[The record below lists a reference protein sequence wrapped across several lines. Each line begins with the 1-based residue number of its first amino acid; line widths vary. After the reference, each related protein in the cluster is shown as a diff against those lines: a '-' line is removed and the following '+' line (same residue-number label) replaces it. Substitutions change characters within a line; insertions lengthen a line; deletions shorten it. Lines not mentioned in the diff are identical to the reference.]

1 MVKVKN
7 PKGPNQINQKKMY
20 TRVKG
25 LQMCWLVYT
34 TSFTT
39 TLQIYYLL
47 NKYLLSTIYVLC
59 VGLTMSERGKITLL
73 MEVLG

>member
-1 MVKVKN
+1 MIKVKN
-7 PKGPNQINQKKMY
+7 PEGPNQINQKKMY

-25 LQMCWLVYT
+25 LQMCWSVYT

-39 TLQIYYLL
+39 NPPNLL
-47 NKYLLSTIYVLC
+47 LIKTILIERFDVLC
-59 VGLTMSERGKITLL
+59 VGFTVSERGKISLL